1 MKKLMKRARCK
12 LRHRKE
18 TMPETLDTGKAMLPI
33 PASARERKCA
43 SQWFGTWAIEPRW
56 FRAAVAAVRDGTL
69 KPALASLDDDDEA
82 DDRMTVTK
90 QGIAIISIEGQIS
103 KRGGS
108 FGGASTI
115 AIRRKLRMAAENQQ
129 VRAIMLHISSPG
141 GTVAGTSDLAD
152 DVVAVRE
159 GKFGKAK
166 PVYAYIADMG
176 CSAAYWVASQCAM
189 IYANKTALVGSIG
202 TYAVL
207 EDDSAYAESMGI
219 KWRVVSTGPFKG
231 LGADGKVTDELVA
244 DVQRE
249 VNELNAPFL
258 AAVQAGR
265 GDKIPDI
272 AVVADG
278 RAHVSEQAISFGLID
293 EIASLDAALQ
303 ALLETLPMNS
313 EQFRAYAAEHPDD
326 EAVKAIRNE
335 GYKAGWADGA
345 KDERDR
351 VVAILDANGPASLT
365 DKAIRS
371 GIDPDQVAL
380 AVAAA
385 AEAEASAK
393 AQAEAHA
400 KALAEA
406 QKEIERLRFEAE
418 GQRGVGAG
426 KREEKPEPAADF
438 EQIGDPVERAE
449 AEWKANH
456 GECRDRFINQKTWVA
471 FRKLELT
478 GRVRVK

>member
-1 MKKLMKRARCK
+1 MKKLMKRARRK

-69 KPALASLDDDDEA
+69 KPALDDDDEA

-90 QGIAIISIEGQIS
+90 QGVAIISIEGQIS

-115 AIRRKLRMAAENQQ
+115 AIRRKLRTAAENQQ

-141 GTVAGTSDLAD
+141 GTVAGTADLAD

-351 VVAILDANGPASLT
+351 VVAILDAQGPHSLT

-371 GIDPDQVAL
+371 GLDPDQVAL

-426 KREEKPEPAADF
+426 KREEKLET
-438 EQIGDPVERAE
+438 ITDPKARAE
-449 AEWKANH
+449 AEWEANKDD
-456 GECRDRFINQKTWVA
+456 CQSA
-471 FRKLELT
+471 FVSKDVY
-478 GRVRVK
+478 VRACLRR